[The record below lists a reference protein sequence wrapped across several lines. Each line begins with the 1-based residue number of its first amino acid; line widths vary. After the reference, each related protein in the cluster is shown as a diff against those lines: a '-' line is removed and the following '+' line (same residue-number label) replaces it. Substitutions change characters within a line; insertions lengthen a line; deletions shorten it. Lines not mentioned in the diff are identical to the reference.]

1 MWLMGWFQVKQKI
14 MSIFS
19 LCGTTSLKEHKP
31 NFPESCRFS
40 SFFGGGNIP
49 EFLHK
54 ASHQQF
60 DSKEKKENLGKY
72 DVFGVTL
79 ISIWTDCLS
88 SFSFD
93 LGNGYYFLYCN
104 NFTMLYERNV
114 WN

>member
-19 LCGTTSLKEHKP
+19 LCGTTSLKVHKT
-31 NFPESCRFS
+31 NFPRELQIFLI
-40 SFFGGGNIP
+40 FWGGNIP

-79 ISIWTDCLS
+79 IFIWTDCLS

-93 LGNGYYFLYCN
+93 LGNGYFLYCN